1 MRSLCLDPYS
11 IFEQVQSN
19 NKRTG
24 MVRDSECLEYKNP
37 LQKNNKNMHECTRKP
52 ALRKSLIKKLKS

>member
-1 MRSLCLDPYS
+1 
-11 IFEQVQSN
+11 
-19 NKRTG
+19 